1 MPIKT
6 STQVGGTTGLML
18 THIIMHLVHYF
29 LVKDRVAA
37 VRRCGSLPTKFSEH
51 TSRKGG
57 GRKNE
62 AIR

>member
-6 STQVGGTTGLML
+6 STQVGRTIALML
-18 THIIMHLVHYF
+18 TYIIMHLVHYF
-29 LVKDRVAA
+29 LVKDRVTA
-37 VRRCGSLPTKFSEH
+37 VRRCGSLPTKFSEP

-57 GRKNE
+57 GRDNE